1 MKENRLELLEIETA
15 RQAID
20 ELDRIRREKGISQMS
35 MAERL
40 NDPDAGMRWSRMYG
54 SGNARIS
61 YIIKAARELGVKVYF
76 SKWGERDP

>member
-1 MKENRLELLEIETA
+1 MERQEEFLEIKTA

-20 ELDRIRREKGISQMS
+20 ELDRIRRAQGISQMG

-40 NDPDAGMRWSRMYG
+40 NDPDTGQRYARMYG

-76 SKWGERDP
+76 SKWGVNDP

>member
-1 MKENRLELLEIETA
+1 MERPEELLEIKTA

-20 ELDRIRREKGISQMS
+20 ELDRIRRAQGISQMG

-40 NDPDAGMRWSRMYG
+40 NDPDTGQRYARMYG